1 MEVLDRLFRRD
12 DKQLAAYRAAC
23 TLKTCPLNQS
33 YYAYRPSLSTNAVFL
48 ALFSLSLCGFVL
60 QAALSRRFIGF
71 TIAMVSGCS
80 LEVLGYVGRIMSWN
94 NPFYQVYLL
103 SPIYNHHGHLL
114 PMLNA
119 HSQTGFLMQI
129 VCLTIAPAFLAAGIY
144 LTLSRI
150 VTTFGPENSHI
161 KPLSY
166 PRIFIPCDV
175 ISLLLQ
181 AIGGGMASVA
191 SHQDKSPDTGD
202 HIMVAGLAFQ
212 VLTLFMFQLLCLD
225 FTIKTLRRMK
235 TLGDAALDPRHA
247 ALRGST
253 KFRVFLVALALA
265 TFCIFIRSVYRV
277 AELSEGWTGALIKN
291 QHLFIGFE
299 GAMVVVAVLVLNLFH
314 PGYCFR
320 EGYAQ
325 KKYGNLFR
333 KKEKRGED
341 MADEKGSP
349 GS

>member
-1 MEVLDRLFRRD
+1 MESLDRLLRRD

-23 TLKTCPLNQS
+23 TLEKCPLNQS
-33 YYAYRPSLSTNAVFL
+33 YYAYRPSLSTNSAFL
-48 ALFSLSLCGFVL
+48 ALFSLSLCGFIL

-71 TIAMVSGCS
+71 TVAMVSGCS
-80 LEVLGYVGRIMSWN
+80 LEVLGYIGRIMSWH
-94 NPFYQVYLL
+94 NPF
-103 SPIYNHHGHLL
+103 N
-114 PMLNA
+114 
-119 HSQTGFLMQI
+119 QTGFLMQI

-191 SHQDKSPDTGD
+191 SHQDKSPNTGD

-212 VLTLFMFQLLCLD
+212 VLTLFTFQLLCVD
-225 FTIKTLRRMK
+225 FAIKTLRRMR
-235 TLGDAALDPRHA
+235 TLGDAALDPKHA
-247 ALRGST
+247 ALRGSA
-253 KFRVFLVALALA
+253 KFRIFLVALALA
-265 TFCIFIRSVYRV
+265 TFCIFIRSIYRV

-320 EGYAQ
+320 EGYVQ
-325 KKYGNLFR
+325 KKYGNMFR
-333 KKEKRGED
+333 KREKRGVD

>member
-1 MEVLDRLFRRD
+1 METLDLLYRRD

-23 TLKTCPLNQS
+23 TLQTCPIKQS
-33 YYAYRPSLSTNAVFL
+33 YYAYRPSLSTNAAFL
-48 ALFSLSLCGFVL
+48 ALFSFSLCFFLL

-71 TIAMVSGCS
+71 TVAMVSGCI
-80 LEVLGYVGRIMSWN
+80 LEVLGYIGRIMSWY
-94 NPFYQVYLL
+94 NPFNQ
-103 SPIYNHHGHLL
+103 N
-114 PMLNA
+114 
-119 HSQTGFLMQI
+119 GFLMQI

-150 VTTFGPENSHI
+150 VITFGPANSHI
-161 KPLSY
+161 KPLTY

-191 SHQDKSPDTGD
+191 SHQDKSPSTGD

-212 VLTLFMFQLLCLD
+212 VVTLLIFQLLCLD
-225 FTIKTLRRMK
+225 FMIKTLRRMR
-235 TLGDAALDPRHA
+235 TMGDAALDPKHA
-247 ALRGST
+247 MLRAST
-253 KFRVFLVALALA
+253 KFRAFLVALGLA
-265 TFCIFIRSVYRV
+265 TFCIFTRSIYRV
-277 AELSEGWTGALIKN
+277 AELSEGWTGALIEN

-299 GAMVVVAVLVLNLFH
+299 GAMVIVAVLVLNLFH

-325 KKYGNLFR
+325 KKYKNLLRR
-333 KKEKRGED
+333 KGKRSED
-341 MADEKGSP
+341 VGDEKGSP
-349 GS
+349 IRDG